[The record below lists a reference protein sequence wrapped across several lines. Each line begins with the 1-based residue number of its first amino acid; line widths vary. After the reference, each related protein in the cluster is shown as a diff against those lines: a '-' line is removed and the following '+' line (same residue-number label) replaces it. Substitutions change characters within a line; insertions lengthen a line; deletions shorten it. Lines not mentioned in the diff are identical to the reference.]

1 MEDDEKR
8 KVNAVVGRIVTELLM
23 SHDIVSCELLIKVLH
38 EHREKTSDEGMRLQ
52 YYGIIRS
59 LLKTLH

>member
-8 KVNAVVGRIVTELLM
+8 EVNAVVGRIVTELLM

-38 EHREKTSDEGMRLQ
+38 EHREKTSNEDMRLQ

-59 LLKTLH
+59 LLKTMH

>member
-1 MEDDEKR
+1 MEDDEKGE
-8 KVNAVVGRIVTELLM
+8 VNAVVGRIVTELLM

-38 EHREKTSDEGMRLQ
+38 EHREKTSNEDIRLQ

-59 LLKTLH
+59 LLKTMH

>member
-1 MEDDEKR
+1 MEDDEKGE
-8 KVNAVVGRIVTELLM
+8 VNAVVGRIVTELLM

-38 EHREKTSDEGMRLQ
+38 EQREKTSNEDMRLQ

-59 LLKTLH
+59 LLKTMH